1 MRTVAIAGLAAA
13 CALLGADAL
22 YESANRKVEQIVADQ
37 APPGSTIHLSPDEVN
52 ALVRGK
58 IREKKIDGIRNP
70 RVELGEGRGTWSGVV
85 EFGKLPQ
92 LASLRDSFLVGSL
105 LQDSKPVSATLR
117 LESGG
122 GKATI
127 DVEQVTIGET
137 QFTGSVLGFLV
148 EKLILDDFPN
158 AKLGE
163 PFELEHNVDQIRIQP
178 DGIFIKIKN

>member
-1 MRTVAIAGLAAA
+1 MRKVAIVALAAA
-13 CALLGADAL
+13 GALLGGDGL
-22 YESANRKVEQIVADQ
+22 YESANRKVQQIAADQ
-37 APPGSTIHLSPDEVN
+37 AAPGSTIHLSPEEVN

-58 IREKKIDGIRNP
+58 IREKKIEGITNP
-70 RVELGEGRGTWSGVV
+70 KVELGEGKGTWSGVV
-85 EFGKLPQ
+85 EFAKLPQ
-92 LASLRDSFLVGSL
+92 LAGLRDNFLIGSFLQGA
-105 LQDSKPVSATLR
+105 KPVSATLR

-148 EKLILDDFPN
+148 EKLILEDFPN

-163 PFELEHNVDQIRIQP
+163 PFDLEHNVEEIRIQP
-178 DGIFIKIKN
+178 DGILIKIKN